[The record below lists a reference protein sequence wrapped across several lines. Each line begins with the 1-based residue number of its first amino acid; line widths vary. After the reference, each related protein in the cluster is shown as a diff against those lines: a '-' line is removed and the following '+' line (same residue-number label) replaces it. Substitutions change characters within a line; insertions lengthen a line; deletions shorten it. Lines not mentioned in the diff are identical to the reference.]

1 MCVKRIVWNPNI
13 VWNACETDK
22 YLKSIN
28 GGSVV
33 ICNKVIHLIKTIPTV
48 QKKYFNKN
56 YSIKFQRKTGYL

>member
-48 QKKYFNKN
+48 Q
-56 YSIKFQRKTGYL
+56 